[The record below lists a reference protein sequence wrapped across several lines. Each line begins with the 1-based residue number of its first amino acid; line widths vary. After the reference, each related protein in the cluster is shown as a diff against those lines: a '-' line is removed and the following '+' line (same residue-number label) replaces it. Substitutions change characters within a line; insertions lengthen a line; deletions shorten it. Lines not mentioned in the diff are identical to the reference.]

1 MNKIE
6 KLMSLRE
13 KLPSKQVQ
21 FTSSLSNMMII
32 NNIVDATAKRFMDSN
47 VVIIKEMI
55 MSCNE

>member
-32 NNIVDATAKRFMDSN
+32 NNIADATAKRFMDSN